1 MDSMQVQQWL
11 QQRIASLLEVSID
24 QIDARSPLEN
34 FGLGSKDAT
43 GMVAELDS
51 LLDVR
56 LPATLLYEH
65 ETIHALATH
74 VAKVVRESK

>member
-1 MDSMQVQQWL
+1 MQVQQWL
-11 QQRIASLLEVSID
+11 QQRIAKLLEVSVD
-24 QIDARSPLEN
+24 QIDAKSPLEN

-51 LLDVR
+51 WLDVR

-65 ETIHALATH
+65 ETIDALATH
-74 VAKVVRESK
+74 VARLVREGKCA

>member
-1 MDSMQVQQWL
+1 MDSTQVQQWL
-11 QQRIASLLEVSID
+11 QQRIANLLEISIEEV
-24 QIDARSPLEN
+24 DARSPLEN

-65 ETIHALATH
+65 ETIQALANH
-74 VAKVVRESK
+74 IAQVARESK

>member
-1 MDSMQVQQWL
+1 MDSTQVEQWL
-11 QQRIASLLEVSID
+11 QQRIASLLEVSVEE
-24 QIDARSPLEN
+24 IDARSPLEN

-65 ETIHALATH
+65 ETIQALAH
-74 VAKVVRESK
+74 HISQVARESK

>member
-1 MDSMQVQQWL
+1 MDSTQVQHWL
-11 QQRIASLLEVSID
+11 QQRIASLLEVSVDEID
-24 QIDARSPLEN
+24 TRSPLEN

-43 GMVAELDS
+43 GMVAELDT

-65 ETIHALATH
+65 ETIHALAAH
-74 VAKVVRESK
+74 IAQVVRAHK

>member
-1 MDSMQVQQWL
+1 MDSTQVQHWL
-11 QQRIASLLEVSID
+11 QKRIASLLEVSIEE
-24 QIDARSPLEN
+24 IDARSPLEN

-51 LLDVR
+51 MLDVR

-65 ETIHALATH
+65 ETIHALANH
-74 VAKVVRESK
+74 IAQVVREHK